1 MGVNSRADGA
11 GTAAD
16 AGPGGA
22 PATRL
27 RHAAVCGAA
36 AALCVSILTDV
47 HRFLAALRENL
58 CPVFGC
64 ARSQEALEERRNR
77 WRHRREMDRKT
88 LGALRDGPHDLG
100 VEIAREFFPVVAHE
114 LELDIAPGLDGM
126 VGTYLAVFGRQ
137 LYQTAGAQ
145 SIPKMLA
152 FEQGELQRDRLRQTH
167 QRDSPFGQKKVILP
181 TNATGIVDGDGL

>member
-1 MGVNSRADGA
+1 MGIPIAGLPEPTPSDTGTAYYRRCMGVNCRADGA

-77 WRHRREMDRKT
+77 WRHRRETD
-88 LGALRDGPHDLG
+88 
-100 VEIAREFFPVVAHE
+100 
-114 LELDIAPGLDGM
+114 
-126 VGTYLAVFGRQ
+126 
-137 LYQTAGAQ
+137 
-145 SIPKMLA
+145 
-152 FEQGELQRDRLRQTH
+152 
-167 QRDSPFGQKKVILP
+167 
-181 TNATGIVDGDGL
+181 